1 LDSLCERIKIIL
13 QKNYDLKT
21 YIALLATL
29 IGVFTFGQGKEN
41 KGKFYVYWGWNH
53 AQYSKSDI
61 RFKGDNYDFTLDNVV
76 AHDRQ
81 SDFGIKYFN
90 PVEMTIPQYNFRLGY
105 FFHNNWNVSFGIDH
119 MKYVMDQNQ
128 MSRINGTID
137 NGSAF
142 DGNYQ
147 NQDIQLTEDFL
158 KFEHTDGLNYANIE
172 VRRFDNLLRLPISK
186 NGKGIDVNLT
196 EGIGGGILYPKTNTT
211 LMGQPRHDEFHLSGF
226 GVGAM
231 VGINFTFWDYFF
243 IQAELKG
250 GYIDMDDIRTTQSNA
265 DKAQQ
270 DFFYSQ
276 QNIVF
281 GAIIPMFTPKKQINF

>member
-1 LDSLCERIKIIL
+1 MKRYFALFTILCSLL
-13 QKNYDLKT
+13 
-21 YIALLATL
+21 
-29 IGVFTFGQGKEN
+29 VFGQGKDN

-61 RFKGDNYDFTLDNVV
+61 RFKGENYDFTLDKVV

-90 PVEMTIPQYNFRLGY
+90 PAEMTIPQYNFRLGY
-105 FFHNNWNVSFGIDH
+105 FFHDNWNVSFGIDH

-128 MSRINGTID
+128 NVNMNGYIN
-137 NGSAF
+137 NGSEF
-142 DGNYQ
+142 DGNYT
-147 NQDIQLTEDFL
+147 NSNRKLSEDFL
-158 KFEHTDGLNYANIE
+158 MFEHTDGLNYANIE
-172 VRRFDNLLRLPISK
+172 LRRFDNLVHFPISK

-196 EGIGGGILYPKTNTT
+196 EGIGGGILYPRTNTT
-211 LMGQPRHDEFHLSGF
+211 LMGKERYDQFHLSGF

-250 GYIDMDDIRTTQSNA
+250 GYIDMNDIRTTASNK

-270 DFFYSQ
+270 NFFYSQ
-276 QNIVF
+276 QNLVF
-281 GAIIPMFTPKKQINF
+281 GAVIPVFTPKKSLKF

>member
-1 LDSLCERIKIIL
+1 MHKIYIL
-13 QKNYDLKT
+13 KV
-21 YIALLATL
+21 YIALL
-29 IGVFTFGQGKEN
+29 IGMFSVFALGQGKEN
-41 KGKFYVYWGWNH
+41 KGKFYVYWGWNNG
-53 AQYSKSDI
+53 QYSKSDI

-81 SDFGIKYFN
+81 SDFGLKFIN
-90 PVEMTIPQYNFRLGY
+90 PAEMTIPQYNFRLGY
-105 FFHNNWNVSFGIDH
+105 FFHDNWNISFGIDH

-128 MSRINGTID
+128 FAKMNGYIN
-137 NGSAF
+137 NGSEF
-142 DGNYQ
+142 DGSYSNH
-147 NQDIQLTEDFL
+147 DMQLTEDFL

-172 VRRFDNLLRLPISK
+172 IRRFDNLVHFPISK

-211 LMGQPRHDEFHLSGF
+211 LMGQDRYDEFHLSGF

-250 GYIDMDDIRTTQSNA
+250 GYIDMDDIRTTSSKS

-281 GAIIPMFTPKKQINF
+281 GAIIPVFTPKKQIQF

>member
-1 LDSLCERIKIIL
+1 MISV
-13 QKNYDLKT
+13 
-21 YIALLATL
+21 LA
-29 IGVFTFGQGKEN
+29 FGQGKEN
-41 KGKFYVYWGWNH
+41 KGKFYVYWGWNN
-53 AQYSKSDI
+53 AQYTKSDI

-105 FFHNNWNVSFGIDH
+105 FFHDNWNVSFGIDH

-128 MSRINGTID
+128 IANM
-137 NGSAF
+137 NGSIANGSDF

-147 NQDIQLTEDFL
+147 NHPMELTEDFL
-158 KFEHTDGLNYANIE
+158 MFEHTDGLNYANIE

-250 GYIDMDDIRTTQSNA
+250 GYINMDDIRTTQSPS
-265 DKAQQ
+265 DTAQQ

-281 GAIIPMFTPKKQINF
+281 GAIIPMFRPKKQINF

>member
-1 LDSLCERIKIIL
+1 MHKIYIL
-13 QKNYDLKT
+13 KR
-21 YIALLATL
+21 YIALLVAL
-29 IGVFTFGQGKEN
+29 FGVLAFGQGKEN
-41 KGKFYVYWGWNH
+41 KGKFFVYWGWNH

-81 SDFGIKYFN
+81 TDFGIKYFK
-90 PVEMTIPQYNFRLGY
+90 PGTMTIPQYNFRLGY
-105 FFHNNWNVSFGIDH
+105 FFHDNWNVSFGIDH
-119 MKYVMDQNQ
+119 MKYVMDQDQLVKMNGA
-128 MSRINGTID
+128 IN
-137 NGSAF
+137 NGSEF
-142 DGNYQ
+142 DGTYDH
-147 NQDIQLTEDFL
+147 QDMKLTDNFL
-158 KFEHTDGLNYANIE
+158 TFEHTDGLNYANIE

-196 EGIGGGILYPKTNTT
+196 EGIGAGILYPKTNTQ

-226 GVGAM
+226 GTGAM

-250 GYIDMDDIRTTQSNA
+250 GYINMNDIMTTPSNS
-265 DKAQQ
+265 DKAEQ

-281 GAIIPMFTPKKQINF
+281 GAIIPIFTPKKKINF

>member
-1 LDSLCERIKIIL
+1 MFS
-13 QKNYDLKT
+13 
-21 YIALLATL
+21 AFA
-29 IGVFTFGQGKEN
+29 FGQGKEN
-41 KGKFYVYWGWNH
+41 KGKFYVYWGWNNG
-53 AQYSKSDI
+53 QYTKSDI

-90 PVEMTIPQYNFRLGY
+90 PTEMTIPQYNFRLGY
-105 FFHNNWNVSFGIDH
+105 FFHDNWNISFGIDH
-119 MKYVMDQNQ
+119 MKYVMDQDQFAKMNGY
-128 MSRINGTID
+128 IN
-137 NGSAF
+137 NGSEF
-142 DGNYQ
+142 DGTYNDHSQ
-147 NQDIQLTEDFL
+147 QLTEDFL

-172 VRRFDNLLRLPISK
+172 IRRFDNLLRLPISK

-196 EGIGGGILYPKTNTT
+196 EGIGGGIMYPKTNTT
-211 LMGQPRHDEFHLSGF
+211 LMGQDRHDEFHLSGF

-250 GYIDMDDIRTTQSNA
+250 GYIDMNDIMTTQSKS

-270 DFFYSQ
+270 NFFYSQ

-281 GAIIPMFTPKKQINF
+281 GAIIPVFTPKKQINF

>member
-1 LDSLCERIKIIL
+1 M
-13 QKNYDLKT
+13 KT
-21 YIALLATL
+21 YITL
-29 IGVFTFGQGKEN
+29 IVAFFGIFSFGQGKEN

-61 RFKGDNYDFTLDNVV
+61 QFKGDNYDFTLADVV

-90 PVEMTIPQYNFRLGY
+90 PTEMTIPQYNFRLGY

-128 MSRINGTID
+128 TVNM
-137 NGSAF
+137 NGSINNGSSF
-142 DGNYQ
+142 DGNY
-147 NQDIQLTEDFL
+147 NNHAMQLTDDFL
-158 KFEHTDGLNYANIE
+158 MFEHTDGLNYANIE
-172 VRRFDNLLRLPISK
+172 LRRFDNLLRLPISK

-196 EGIGGGILYPKTNTT
+196 EGIGAGILYPKTNTT
-211 LMGQPRHDEFHLSGF
+211 LMGQPRHDDFHLSGY

-250 GYIDMDDIRTTQSNA
+250 GYIDMDDIRTTKSSS

-281 GAIIPMFTPKKQINF
+281 GAVIPVFTPKKQINF

>member
-1 LDSLCERIKIIL
+1 MKYFAL
-13 QKNYDLKT
+13 
-21 YIALLATL
+21 IAMLGGMFA
-29 IGVFTFGQGKEN
+29 FGQGKHN

-61 RFKGDNYDFTLDNVV
+61 RFKGNDYDFTLDNVS

-81 SDFGIKYFN
+81 SAFGIKYFN
-90 PVEMTIPQYNFRLGY
+90 PGSMTIPQYNFRLGY
-105 FFHNNWNVSFGIDH
+105 FFHDNWNVSFGIDH
-119 MKYVMDQNQ
+119 MKYVMDQDQ
-128 MSRINGTID
+128 MVKMNGYIN
-137 NGSAF
+137 NGSEF
-142 DGNYQ
+142 DGTYQ
-147 NQDIQLTEDFL
+147 NSDKKLTEDFL
-158 KFEHTDGLNYANIE
+158 TFEHTDGLNYANIE

-250 GYIDMDDIRTTQSNA
+250 GYIDMNDIMTTPSKS

-270 DFFYSQ
+270 NFFYSQ

-281 GAIIPMFTPKKQINF
+281 GAIIPIFTPKRTLNF

>member
-1 LDSLCERIKIIL
+1 MKYFAL
-13 QKNYDLKT
+13 
-21 YIALLATL
+21 IAM
-29 IGVFTFGQGKEN
+29 FTGMFAFGQGKHN
-41 KGKFYVYWGWNH
+41 KGKFYVYWGWNN

-61 RFKGDNYDFTLDNVV
+61 RFKGDNYDFTLDKVT

-90 PVEMTIPQYNFRLGY
+90 PTEMTIPQYNFRLGY
-105 FFHNNWNVSFGIDH
+105 FFHDNWNVSFGIDH

-128 MSRINGTID
+128 NVNMNGYIN
-137 NGSAF
+137 NGSQF
-142 DGNYQ
+142 DGTYTNS
-147 NQDIQLTEDFL
+147 NKKLTEDFL
-158 KFEHTDGLNYANIE
+158 MFEHTDGLNYANIE

-211 LMGQPRHDEFHLSGF
+211 LMGQARHDAFHLSGF

-250 GYIDMDDIRTTQSNA
+250 GYIDMDDIMTTQSNS

-270 DFFYSQ
+270 NFFYSQ
-276 QNIVF
+276 QNLVF
-281 GAIIPMFTPKKQINF
+281 GAIIPIFTPKKSLNF